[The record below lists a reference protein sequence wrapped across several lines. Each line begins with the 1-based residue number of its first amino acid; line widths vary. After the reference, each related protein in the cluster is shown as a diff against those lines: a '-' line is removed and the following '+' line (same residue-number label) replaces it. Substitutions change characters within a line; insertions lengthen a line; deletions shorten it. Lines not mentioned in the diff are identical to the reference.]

1 MAPVIIHPSKEPD
14 GEGKVS
20 VKILF
25 LDWGVYSLSHSRAL
39 SISLCPCLSRSFSL
53 VLSSSLSNPPP
64 AVFYQILSQGA
75 SYKTNRAHQDRA
87 PEDRFGQPLL
97 IYCGPGWVKASAGIY
112 QAYQI
117 LSADLKS
124 ALQILFIESDSWW
137 KRWFKGTWAVVLNQ
151 QSYPETLD
159 KHTAPGFVSGL
170 VGLWGRKVCA

>member
-1 MAPVIIHPSKEPD
+1 MERVRFQSKYCFWIE
-14 GEGKVS
+14 VCTR
-20 VKILF
+20 
-25 LDWGVYSLSHSRAL
+25 SLTLSRSL

-117 LSADLKS
+117 LSADLKVS
-124 ALQILFIESDSWW
+124 ASNPFHWE
-137 KRWFKGTWAVVLNQ
+137 WFAMKTMVKGTWAVVLNQ

>member
-1 MAPVIIHPSKEPD
+1 MERVRFQSKYCFWIEVWTCSLTLWLSQSPYVL
-14 GEGKVS
+14 VS
-20 VKILF
+20 LN
-25 LDWGVYSLSHSRAL
+25 LSL
-39 SISLCPCLSRSFSL
+39 SL

-87 PEDRFGQPLL
+87 PEDRFGQPSL

-112 QAYQI
+112 QASDFECWFK
-117 LSADLKS
+117 LSARKPLHW
-124 ALQILFIESDSWW
+124 E
-137 KRWFKGTWAVVLNQ
+137 WFAMKTMVKGTWAVVLNQ
-151 QSYPETLD
+151 QSCPETLD